1 GDIPAIGQG
10 RFATI
15 TALDVTAVLQESYPE
30 LMGRSLK
37 FEVIVDSDNTIVESN
52 EDNNTAY
59 QYFDTPEIRPDL
71 SVRNLG
77 IVEGEIL
84 DGTMNF
90 DLEFDYALNG
100 VFERHGDI
108 GYKVVVYSTS
118 TPGVEFIISE
128 GQIPYTQSVATGH
141 IVIED
146 AGQSIYTGSGF
157 DFGDDFEFRV
167 EIDHDQLVSETN
179 ENNNTDTL
187 GEFLPDIVTDAF
199 VTGTSISD
207 LPDEDSFIFTATLGG
222 NNNLSAT
229 IDYNVVAVDQTTGD
243 IYSIASGTSG
253 LDMAG
258 ESEIIEIQNL
268 RALLD
273 DAGAASD
280 LRNYVIT
287 AALDPENLLVESFEF
302 NNSGSALIEL

>member
-1 GDIPAIGQG
+1 
-10 RFATI
+10 
-15 TALDVTAVLQESYPE
+15 
-30 LMGRSLK
+30 M
-37 FEVIVDSDNTIVESN
+37 
-52 EDNNTAY
+52 
-59 QYFDTPEIRPDL
+59 
-71 SVRNLG
+71 
-77 IVEGEIL
+77 
-84 DGTMNF
+84 
-90 DLEFDYALNG
+90 
-100 VFERHGDI
+100 
-108 GYKVVVYSTS
+108 
-118 TPGVEFIISE
+118 ISE
-128 GQIPYTQSVATGH
+128 GQIPYTQSVVTGH

-146 AGQSIYTGSGF
+146 AGQSIYTGSDF
-157 DFGDDFEFRV
+157 DFGNDFEFRV
-167 EIDHDQLVSETN
+167 EIDHDQLISETN

-187 GEFLPDIVTDAF
+187 GEFLPNIVTDAF
-199 VTGTSISD
+199 ITGAAISD
-207 LPDEDSFIFTATLGG
+207 PSENDAFIFTATLGG
-222 NNNLSAT
+222 NNNLSTT

-302 NNSGSALIEL
+302 NNSGSVLIEL

>member
-1 GDIPAIGQG
+1 
-10 RFATI
+10 
-15 TALDVTAVLQESYPE
+15 
-30 LMGRSLK
+30 
-37 FEVIVDSDNTIVESN
+37 EVIVDSDNIIVESN
-52 EDNNTAY
+52 EDNNAASRV
-59 QYFDTPEIRPDL
+59 FNTPEIRPDL
-71 SVRNLG
+71 SVRNLAM
-77 IVEGEIL
+77 VEGEIL

-100 VFERHGDI
+100 VFQRHGDI
-108 GYKVVVYSTS
+108 GYKVIVYSTS
-118 TPGVEFIISE
+118 TPGVEFMISE
-128 GQIPYTQSVATGH
+128 GQIPYTQSVVTGH

-179 ENNNTDTL
+179 ENNNTDIL
-187 GEFLPDIVTDAF
+187 AEFLPNIVTDAF
-199 VTGTSISD
+199 ITGAAISD
-207 LPDEDSFIFTATLGG
+207 PSEDDAFIFTATLGG
-222 NNNLSAT
+222 NNNLSTT

-258 ESEIIEIQNL
+258 ESEIIEIQDL

-287 AALDPENLLVESFEF
+287 AALDPENLLSESFEF